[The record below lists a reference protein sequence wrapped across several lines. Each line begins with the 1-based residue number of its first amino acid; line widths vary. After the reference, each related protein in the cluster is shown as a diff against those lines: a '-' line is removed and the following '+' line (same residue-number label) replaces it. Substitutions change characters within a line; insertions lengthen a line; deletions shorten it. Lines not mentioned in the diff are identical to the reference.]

1 MYEPVLTASIA
12 INPPPPQAICQSN
25 AEHRPKRCVTKRRLN
40 HIQHPEVLSK
50 VVKAKEIE
58 SW

>member
-1 MYEPVLTASIA
+1 MLTASIA